1 MSARRWNRGLHA
13 GRGPGGGVEGERE
26 PGTAERALDRARPL
40 TKSGRAYPGG
50 TPAGVESTVPTRPGT
65 ARSVGVAL
73 LALALAAGLTGC
85 LWEPQIEDQWT
96 RVDIESA
103 SVVHLQPVPTG
114 STLTLGGRANVTYR
128 RILTGVV
135 VAELRA
141 STAVPGAAAIVRP
154 DAEREPMA
162 AAIDRILGSSV
173 SLGRDARLVTGWD
186 HLIQP
191 FDFSFSGSVPAAFD
205 STGAPIGLFLL
216 CYLGSGTE
224 VELPDGSDSLVVT
237 PFNSTQ
243 YQVLPV
249 GLALTVTP

>member
-1 MSARRWNRGLHA
+1 MWGWSRARR
-13 GRGPGGGVEGERE
+13 
-26 PGTAERALDRARPL
+26 
-40 TKSGRAYPGG
+40 
-50 TPAGVESTVPTRPGT
+50 PA
-65 ARSVGVAL
+65 AL
-73 LALALAAGLTGC
+73 LAATLATGLAGC
-85 LWEPQIEDQWT
+85 LWEPKIEDQWT

-103 SVVHLQPVPTG
+103 SVVHLQPVQAG
-114 STLTLGGRANVTYR
+114 STIALNGRANVTYR

-141 STAVPGAAAIVRP
+141 SSAVPGAAAVIRP

-162 AAIDRILGSSV
+162 AAIDVILQSSV
-173 SLGRDARLVTGWD
+173 SLGRDTRLVTGWD

-191 FDFSFSGSVPAAFD
+191 FDFSFSGSVPAPTD

-224 VELPDGSDSLVVT
+224 IELPDGSDSLVVT
-237 PFNSTQ
+237 PMNSSQ

-249 GLALTVTP
+249 GLALSVTP